1 MAALSD
7 YLESGL
13 LNHVFRGTT
22 FSPPPAIAIALCSGV
37 PQESDTGVNI
47 EKGGNL
53 WELPSGDGVI
63 AIGYARQGLGNPKEV
78 LEGGEING
86 DKKWNHTLDDI
97 NAGSGVIKNAQNI
110 LFEQATVDW
119 GVVSGI
125 AITDSEEYGEGNLLM
140 YAELDNPRTIYTGD
154 SVKFDVTTLQISFN

>member
-22 FSPPPAIAIALCSGV
+22 FNAPPAIAIALCSGV
-37 PQESDTGVNI
+37 PKESDTGVNV

-53 WELPSGDGVI
+53 WELPSGDGTTLK
-63 AIGYARQGLGNPKEV
+63 GYSRIDLGDPDTV
-78 LEGGEING
+78 GST
-86 DKKWNHTLDDI
+86 KWTHTQADYD
-97 NAGSGVIKNAQNI
+97 AGSGVIKNAGTI
-110 LFEQATVDW
+110 LFDQALADW

-125 AITDSEEYGEGNLLM
+125 AITDSKEYGEGNLLM
-140 YAELDNPRTIYTGD
+140 YAELDNSRTIYTGD